1 MRFCTPALL
10 FAYLNLRKKQ
20 VQNIENPSNDEVKQ
34 GEQPISVNASGM
46 ELEREDE
53 NEVQPMNKMNNV
65 AYERESET
73 MIEGSSQVPEDEL
86 KDLISYWNSSPAK
99 KQELMISIPK
109 MKWLRSLN
117 MVDFQGSLERA

>member
-20 VQNIENPSNDEVKQ
+20 VQNIENPSNDEVKH

-73 MIEGSSQVPEDEL
+73 MIEGSSQDQEASRANMKTDNHARTLEERT
-86 KDLISYWNSSPAK
+86 LIV
-99 KQELMISIPK
+99 
-109 MKWLRSLN
+109 LN
-117 MVDFQGSLERA
+117 CYAQPIGPT